1 MSDAVVNALLSPG
14 NSSTTEGLATG
25 GAGTGARASGYVFG
39 FAAAGSASATTEY
52 SRASA
57 LS

>member
-14 NSSTTEGLATG
+14 NSSITEGLATG
-25 GAGTGARASGYVFG
+25 GAGTGAGGYVFG